1 MVKLL
6 TLFGHILTNE
16 NVYLA
21 DKMRS
26 SDWTA
31 KLCRFLDLDAVI
43 VSQEG
48 FGNPDTD
55 LIMNTKK
62 IEAEGVKTVIIT
74 DEYAGRDGKSQ
85 SLADSD
91 PAADAVVTG
100 GNANELIHPS
110 KT

>member
-1 MVKLL
+1 M
-6 TLFGHILTNE
+6 HIITNE

-21 DKMRS
+21 DKKRS

-31 KLCRFLDLDAVI
+31 KLCKMLDLDGVI

-55 LIMNTKK
+55 LIMNCKK

-74 DEYAGRDGKSQ
+74 DEYADAMENP
-85 SLADSD
+85 SLWQMQMRRQMQ
-91 PAADAVVTG
+91 
-100 GNANELIHPS
+100 L
-110 KT
+110 